1 MIQLCMHK
9 KYANFVKMTWIQNH
23 ILLYIIFQK
32 IKEGEKKDEGEVLY
46 CNAVQA
52 TGVNFVSCELWRGSR
67 AKASVARAVCPCSHV
82 PNSLALPCSH
92 WFPFISPK
100 EHLILTSRTHTHTL
114 ALALWNHTTQISGRQ
129 HNEAKNT
136 KQVGGW
142 EWVNDSGG
150 GFVLTFFLFVIP
162 LQLNLHFSLTF
173 ASQIE
178 I

>member
-114 ALALWNHTTQISGRQ
+114 THSHSLFGITQHKSQGGSTTKLKTQS
-129 HNEAKNT
+129 KW
-136 KQVGGW
+136 VGGS
-142 EWVNDSGG
+142 EWMIAEG
-150 GFVLTFFLFVIP
+150 VLF
-162 LQLNLHFSLTF
+162 
-173 ASQIE
+173 
-178 I
+178 